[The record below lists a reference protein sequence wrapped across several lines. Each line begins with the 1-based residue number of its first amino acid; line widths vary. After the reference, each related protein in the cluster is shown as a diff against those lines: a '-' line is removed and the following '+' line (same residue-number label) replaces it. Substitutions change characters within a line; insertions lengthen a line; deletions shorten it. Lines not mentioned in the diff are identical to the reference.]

1 MKDDG
6 AIVELADLITDPLCL
21 LEPTEFRVLK
31 FNGEFGRVV
40 SPEATGQAIHKLLPV
55 NADILRKR
63 IGRGRQMTVR
73 WTSPDRLDYLLK
85 FKPHALGVVV
95 HGTRVIDPR
104 QFGRAGGADLVQA
117 RLEKLIK
124 EREDLEQAAANK
136 STFLAHMS
144 HELRTPMNGVM
155 GLAQLLQD
163 TELDALQRRY
173 VDAIFSSSKAL
184 LTVINDILDLS
195 KIRAGKQTLHIDV
208 FELQTELSNVI
219 QVLQPEA
226 QAKGITLDLVYAP
239 SLPLRF
245 MVMRAGFVR

>member
-104 QFGRAGGADLVQA
+104 HIECGCPGGFRCPCCQTAICLQLLCVGLICPAQVRGLGFVWRAGWMGETWKTA
-117 RLEKLIK
+117 R
-124 EREDLEQAAANK
+124 
-136 STFLAHMS
+136 S
-144 HELRTPMNGVM
+144 
-155 GLAQLLQD
+155 
-163 TELDALQRRY
+163 
-173 VDAIFSSSKAL
+173 
-184 LTVINDILDLS
+184 
-195 KIRAGKQTLHIDV
+195 
-208 FELQTELSNVI
+208 
-219 QVLQPEA
+219 
-226 QAKGITLDLVYAP
+226 
-239 SLPLRF
+239 
-245 MVMRAGFVR
+245 